1 MTRGGAPP
9 LALSTAV
16 HAPTARNVVDMI
28 LHGLPWR
35 EGHAGPYMP
44 AFADAL
50 TDAQVAA
57 LAAYVRARYTDLPPW
72 PDIEATVGTA
82 RHEGDGT

>member
-1 MTRGGAPP
+1 MVRNGAPS

-16 HAPTARNVVDMI
+16 NAPTARNVVDMI

-35 EGHAGPYMP
+35 EGNVGPYMP
-44 AFADAL
+44 SFADAL

-57 LAAYVRARYTDLPPW
+57 LAAYVRAHYSDLPAW
-72 PDIEATVGTA
+72 PDLEATVREARREGGGT
-82 RHEGDGT
+82 

>member
-1 MTRGGAPP
+1 MTRGGAPT

-16 HAPTARNVVDMI
+16 HAPTARNVVDLI

-50 TDAQVAA
+50 TDAQVAV
-57 LAAYVRARYTDLPPW
+57 LVAYVRARYSDLPPW
-72 PDIEATVGTA
+72 PDIEASVREARREGGGT
-82 RHEGDGT
+82 